1 MTLLSCDPVVVL
13 AWLYFVKIILFVYPC
28 LCAISF
34 VFFSV
39 LFLPPH
45 SDMHVVRSDGPGLE
59 TTARWVCPWL
69 LVSAAGDN
77 NVNVSVVV
85 SCSEHTE
92 R

>member
-1 MTLLSCDPVVVL
+1 
-13 AWLYFVKIILFVYPC
+13 
-28 LCAISF
+28 
-34 VFFSV
+34 
-39 LFLPPH
+39 
-45 SDMHVVRSDGPGLE
+45 MHVVRSDGPGPE
-59 TTARWVCPWL
+59 PTARWVCPWL